1 MKTPIYLDNNATTPL
16 DPRVLDAMNPFFTIN
31 FGNPAS
37 SNHRFGWEA
46 QVAVEL
52 AREKIADLIN
62 CEPNEIIFT
71 SGTTE
76 SNNLVI
82 KGVFEAYNLIGNHFI
97 STQIEHKSV
106 LDCFSY
112 LKSKENIHLSTLPV
126 NKKGSI
132 NSDELK
138 AVITDKTIMI
148 STIYANNEIGT
159 VQNIDKIGEISKE
172 KRVLFFS
179 DGAQAVGKI
188 PVDVQKSQI
197 DLLTIS
203 GHKLY
208 GPKGIG
214 ALFIRRKNP
223 RVKLLPQLH
232 GGGHEKGFRSGT
244 LNVPA
249 IVGLGKACDIA
260 KSEMYEES
268 ERLMR
273 LRDNFER
280 RILNELPNSSV
291 NGDIENR
298 LPNVTN
304 LSFSGIKGDQ
314 LLKRLKDIAV
324 SSGSACIS
332 ADSEPSYVLKALGLS
347 DELAFSSI
355 RFGLGR
361 FNTAE
366 EITFAATYV
375 IQTVKDLKNN

>member
-16 DPRVLDAMNPFFTIN
+16 DQRVLDAMIPFFTIN

-46 QVAVEL
+46 QAAVDQ

-62 CEPNEIIFT
+62 CEPNEIVFT

-126 NKKGSI
+126 NKKGSL
-132 NSDELK
+132 NCDELES
-138 AVITDKTIMI
+138 VITETTIMI
-148 STIYANNEIGT
+148 CTIYANNEIGT
-159 VQNIDKIGEISKE
+159 VQNIDKIGEISKD

-197 DLLTIS
+197 DLLSIS

-249 IVGLGKACDIA
+249 IVGLGKACEIA
-260 KSEMYEES
+260 KSEMKEES
-268 ERLMR
+268 ERLTR
-273 LRDNFER
+273 LRDNFEW

-291 NGDIENR
+291 NGNIEYR

-304 LSFSGIKGDQ
+304 FSFSGIKGDQ

-332 ADSEPSYVLKALGLS
+332 ADSEPSYVLKALGLT

-361 FNTAE
+361 FNTEE
-366 EITFAATYV
+366 EITFAADYV